1 MDGFSESASCIMNS
15 LSYPIHKDLTG
26 TLASFLAKTNYQ
38 LLSLH
43 TRSNIKSFFLDYI
56 AAVHA
61 GYRVNKAVND
71 AIFQIV
77 FAETIDCGSHVFFSK
92 NRTQPLNA
100 AFLNAFYAH
109 GADMDDGNK
118 LAAGHIGA
126 HVMSSLMALAEE
138 RNFTFGEFFS
148 SIVVGY
154 EVFCRL
160 SSACMPYM
168 VDRGFHSTGTAG
180 ALASAAACAR
190 LLNLDVKGMQNAIS
204 LSATQASGL
213 LLAGET
219 RQDMKSVNPANAAR
233 VGLLSALLAE
243 KGIKGPLK
251 PLESD
256 KGWLHA
262 MTPTANI
269 DRILGNLGEKYCI
282 DESYLKPYPSCRHT
296 HCVIQAAVSLS
307 KKIVLKDIK
316 SIEIITYNH
325 AIELAGKIDFPSTIG
340 EAKFSLKYA
349 SAIALTKGRFSIE
362 DLDPGLA
369 DDFVRGLIGKITLV
383 RDDSYER
390 PEEGIRGAC
399 LIVKTS
405 DDKAFQEEVLIPKGD
420 PENPFTKDDIKAKL
434 RSCFSDWDGN
444 SDPTRAD
451 NFLDWYYPI
460 ISNPENIFV
469 FPQKGD
475 E

>member
-1 MDGFSESASCIMNS
+1 MSSRN
-15 LSYPIHKDLTG
+15 YPIPKDLTG
-26 TLASFLAKTNYQ
+26 TLASFLAKVDYQ
-38 LLSLH
+38 LLSSH
-43 TRSNIKSFFLDYI
+43 TKRNIESFFLDFI

-61 GYRVNKAVND
+61 GYQVNKTVNSVM
-71 AIFQIV
+71 FQAV
-77 FAETIDCGSHVFFSK
+77 FAETFDRGSHVFFSK
-92 NRTQPLNA
+92 KRTQSLNA

-138 RNFTFGEFFS
+138 RNSTFGEFFS

-154 EVFCRL
+154 EAFCRL

-190 LLNLDVKGMQNAIS
+190 LLHLDAEGMQNAIS

-219 RQDMKSVNPANAAR
+219 RQDMKSINPANAAR

-243 KGIKGPLK
+243 KGVKGPLK

-262 MTPTANI
+262 MTPIVNI

-296 HCVIQAAVSLS
+296 HCVIQAAVSLN
-307 KKIVLKDIK
+307 KRIALKDIE
-316 SIEIITYNH
+316 SIEIITYGH
-325 AIELAGKIDFPSTIG
+325 AIELAGKIDFPSTVG

-349 SAIALTKGRFSIE
+349 TATALTKGRFSIKDLYPSSE
-362 DLDPGLA
+362 DDS
-369 DDFVRGLIGKITLV
+369 VRELIEKITLV
-383 RDDSYER
+383 RDDSFER

-399 LIVKTS
+399 LVVRTFDGKT
-405 DDKAFQEEVLIPKGD
+405 FQEEVLIPKGD
-420 PENPFTKDDIKAKL
+420 PENPFTKDDIKTKL
-434 RSCFSDWDGN
+434 RFCFSDWNGN
-444 SDPTRAD
+444 PDPTRAD
-451 NFLDWYYPI
+451 IFLNWYDPI
-460 ISNPENIFV
+460 ISNPGNKFV
-469 FPQKGD
+469 FPQKED
-475 E
+475 EQ